1 MEAQQC
7 AREPT
12 GTNWPTLHETTK
24 TQQPLKDCLQP
35 LYKSHSTH
43 TPQHTK
49 KGGSGTTQASDHIC
63 GGHSSGETPGNI
75 PNPEAKP
82 TNANG
87 TAPDR
92 VWESR
97 TPPQHNSNKPP
108 LGPPLQEGVY
118 HCAQTQSAK
127 PKTVCTLTLNSTY
140 SPTGTCQGAH
150 CCTCPSKKAVLMRLF
165 CNRAFPSVRC
175 VGPCISRIAVIVSSE
190 SSLYTAQPS
199 RLP

>member
-24 TQQPLKDCLQP
+24 SNQNDCLQP
-35 LYKSHSTH
+35 LYESHSTH
-43 TPQHTK
+43 TPQHK
-49 KGGSGTTQASDHIC
+49 KRGSGITQASDHFC

-97 TPPQHNSNKPP
+97 TPPQYNSTKPP
-108 LGPPLQEGVY
+108 LEHHSKGFTAMRKTRKRLTTPLY
-118 HCAQTQSAK
+118 
-127 PKTVCTLTLNSTY
+127 STC
-140 SPTGTCQGAH
+140 SPTGT
-150 CCTCPSKKAVLMRLF
+150 
-165 CNRAFPSVRC
+165 
-175 VGPCISRIAVIVSSE
+175 
-190 SSLYTAQPS
+190 SLGTQ
-199 RLP
+199 

>member
-24 TQQPLKDCLQP
+24 TQPKRLLATTIRITLNP
-35 LYKSHSTH
+35 HPPTH
-43 TPQHTK
+43 NTGGVGQHKRVTNL
-49 KGGSGTTQASDHIC
+49 C

-97 TPPQHNSNKPP
+97 TPPQQHYNGEAVKTQKVFHGPTCVCWQSQTVPANCRHN
-108 LGPPLQEGVY
+108 
-118 HCAQTQSAK
+118 
-127 PKTVCTLTLNSTY
+127 
-140 SPTGTCQGAH
+140 
-150 CCTCPSKKAVLMRLF
+150 
-165 CNRAFPSVRC
+165 NRQRVRRYKPSVTIDRL
-175 VGPCISRIAVIVSSE
+175 
-190 SSLYTAQPS
+190 LYFI
-199 RLP
+199 RVECLFYE

>member
-24 TQQPLKDCLQP
+24 RNQNGCLQP
-35 LYKSHSTH
+35 LYESHSTH
-43 TPQHTK
+43 TPPTHNTK
-49 KGGSGTTQASDHIC
+49 TGGSGITQASDHFC

-97 TPPQHNSNKPP
+97 TPPQQHYNGEAVKTQKVFHGPTCVCWQSQTVPANCRHN
-108 LGPPLQEGVY
+108 
-118 HCAQTQSAK
+118 
-127 PKTVCTLTLNSTY
+127 
-140 SPTGTCQGAH
+140 
-150 CCTCPSKKAVLMRLF
+150 
-165 CNRAFPSVRC
+165 NRQRVRRYKPSVTIDRL
-175 VGPCISRIAVIVSSE
+175 
-190 SSLYTAQPS
+190 LYFI
-199 RLP
+199 RVECLFYE

>member
-24 TQQPLKDCLQP
+24 RQQKVRLLTTTIRITLNP
-35 LYKSHSTH
+35 H
-43 TPQHTK
+43 PQR
-49 KGGSGTTQASDHIC
+49 GEWTTQASDHFC

-97 TPPQHNSNKPP
+97 TPPQQHFNAEAVKTQKGFHGLTCVCWQSQTVPANCRHNSRQRVRRYK
-108 LGPPLQEGVY
+108 
-118 HCAQTQSAK
+118 
-127 PKTVCTLTLNSTY
+127 
-140 SPTGTCQGAH
+140 
-150 CCTCPSKKAVLMRLF
+150 
-165 CNRAFPSVRC
+165 PSVTIDRL
-175 VGPCISRIAVIVSSE
+175 
-190 SSLYTAQPS
+190 LYS
-199 RLP
+199 IRVECLFYE

>member
-43 TPQHTK
+43 TPNTR
-49 KGGSGTTQASDHIC
+49 GVVDNTTSDHIC

-118 HCAQTQSAK
+118 HCAQTQNTK
-127 PKTVCTLTLNSTY
+127 HKTENSMHAHSKFNILTHGHL
-140 SPTGTCQGAH
+140 PG
-150 CCTCPSKKAVLMRLF
+150 R
-165 CNRAFPSVRC
+165 
-175 VGPCISRIAVIVSSE
+175 
-190 SSLYTAQPS
+190 SLLHVPI
-199 RLP
+199 

>member
-1 MEAQQC
+1 M
-7 AREPT
+7 RFPT
-12 GTNWPTLHETTK
+12 PTCWCEGPRQTSGLIGQRWKHSNVLASRLVLIGQHYTQPQKATNKKTACNHYTNHTQPTPPN
-24 TQQPLKDCLQP
+24 TQ
-35 LYKSHSTH
+35 H
-43 TPQHTK
+43 
-49 KGGSGTTQASDHIC
+49 GGSGTQASDHSC

-118 HCAQTQSAK
+118 HCAQTQNTK
-127 PKTVCTLTLNSTY
+127 RKTENSMHAHSKFNILTHGHL
-140 SPTGTCQGAH
+140 PG
-150 CCTCPSKKAVLMRLF
+150 R
-165 CNRAFPSVRC
+165 
-175 VGPCISRIAVIVSSE
+175 
-190 SSLYTAQPS
+190 SLLHVPI
-199 RLP
+199 